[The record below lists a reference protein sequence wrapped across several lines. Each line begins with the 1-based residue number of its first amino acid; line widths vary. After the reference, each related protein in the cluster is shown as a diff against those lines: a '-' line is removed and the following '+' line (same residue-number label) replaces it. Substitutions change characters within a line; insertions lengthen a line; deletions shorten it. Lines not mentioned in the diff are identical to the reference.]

1 MPGCVQQ
8 CISAG
13 KAMVKPV
20 KSKSHA
26 RPKKRGETPKQDTL
40 LPEIRAEVKRALDEE
55 LKHREKAQ
63 EILEMQ
69 AETKRLEIL
78 NKLNNAIENWQKTG
92 VISPDLEEPKKIEKI
107 SKKGGSILN
116 ISKLKKGAF
125 NIAKFKKGL
134 ASLAEKLKPFESVS
148 DDTIPKALIDKEL
161 KKAKVQ
167 DKKPEEKKERK
178 TTAKKEPEKKKV
190 EKKETEKKETK
201 QELQKQLKDS
211 IDKEIEKVYK
221 EIENL

>member
-1 MPGCVQQ
+1 ML
-8 CISAG
+8 
-13 KAMVKPV
+13 
-20 KSKSHA
+20 
-26 RPKKRGETPKQDTL
+26 RYKQDTL

-134 ASLAEKLKPFESVS
+134 ASLAEKLKPYIQADISELENDRVNPHRA
-148 DDTIPKALIDKEL
+148 IPQRPEREAEIRKAARLC
-161 KKAKVQ
+161 
-167 DKKPEEKKERK
+167 K
-178 TTAKKEPEKKKV
+178 T
-190 EKKETEKKETK
+190 
-201 QELQKQLKDS
+201 
-211 IDKEIEKVYK
+211 
-221 EIENL
+221 